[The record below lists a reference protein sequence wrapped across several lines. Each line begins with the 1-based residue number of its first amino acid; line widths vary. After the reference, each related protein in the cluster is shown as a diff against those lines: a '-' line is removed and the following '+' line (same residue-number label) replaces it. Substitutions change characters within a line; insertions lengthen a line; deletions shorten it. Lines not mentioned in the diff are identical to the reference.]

1 MNRRLHK
8 ACVILIAIAILS
20 TGCHPIQPFYFHEKG
35 DLSNYID
42 RATEIEYPDVD
53 QERLAEV
60 NEAAEPYTAQNPPDP
75 NNTWALP
82 LEEAVRL
89 TMVNSKVLR
98 LIGTAG
104 RVNSVNPPAVSD
116 GLLRTTTESQVNSI
130 YDPAIQESSPFAG
143 QIGVEAAL
151 AAYDAQLEISTI
163 WQKNDRLQNSNN
175 GNVFAPA
182 FVQDRNDTSF
192 EIFKRLS
199 SGGRAFVRNDTVY
212 DQNTQGFRLLP
223 SDWDTS
229 FAVGI
234 TQPLLRDFG
243 TQISRITGPRTF
255 TSGSGLTINDRARL
269 AGERFNGVMIA
280 RINTDQRLLD
290 FECAIRDMVSNVETS
305 YWELYFAYRNL
316 DAVIS
321 GRDSALATWR
331 TVHAKFVVGAKDGE
345 KEKEAQAREQYFL
358 FKAQVQ
364 RGLWTLYAA
373 ENRLRYIM
381 GLTATD
387 GRVIR
392 PSDEPTTA
400 MVSFDWNEIHCEA
413 LARSCELRRE
423 KWEIKRRELELIATR
438 NLLLPTLDAH
448 AVYRFR
454 GWGDDL
460 INSGRT
466 ITVPSGDAF
475 SNLTSGDHQEWQL
488 GFRFSMPIGFRK
500 ELSAVRHQQL
510 LLTKEKAVLRDKEL
524 ELSHQLSDAYR
535 ELDVTYHLMQTNF
548 NRRIAAKDQVDA
560 VEVAL
565 DAGTVT
571 LDLLLDAQR
580 RLADAE
586 SAFFRS
592 LVDYNLSIRNV
603 HLRKGSLLEYNNVT
617 LAEGPWPAKAYYDA
631 QGQARKRGAGH
642 YMNYGFT
649 RPDVISRGPVRQHI
663 GNRSERIDGE
673 PVEASPEEIPAPPAG
688 RGSGS
693 GAKSVLQQANAT
705 AQNGVDR
712 SRYSWNL
719 KPQSDSTVAETKHAG
734 SQSRSTQNDD
744 AASATAAD
752 AETVGYAAE
761 PARAQR

>member
-1 MNRRLHK
+1 
-8 ACVILIAIAILS
+8 
-20 TGCHPIQPFYFHEKG
+20 
-35 DLSNYID
+35 
-42 RATEIEYPDVD
+42 
-53 QERLAEV
+53 
-60 NEAAEPYTAQNPPDP
+60 
-75 NNTWALP
+75 
-82 LEEAVRL
+82 
-89 TMVNSKVLR
+89 
-98 LIGTAG
+98 
-104 RVNSVNPPAVSD
+104 
-116 GLLRTTTESQVNSI
+116 LRTTSESQINSI
-130 YDPAIQESSPFAG
+130 YDPAIQETSPFSG
-143 QIGVEAAL
+143 RIGVESAL
-151 AAYDAQLEISTI
+151 SAYDAQLEISSI
-163 WQKNDRLQNSNN
+163 WQNNDRLQNSNN
-175 GNVFAPA
+175 GNVFAPV
-182 FVQDRNDTSF
+182 FVQDRADVGA
-192 EIFKRLS
+192 EIFKRFT
-199 SGGRAFVRNDTVY
+199 GGGFAFVRNDTVY
-212 DQNTQGFRLLP
+212 DQNTQGFRGVP

-229 FAVGI
+229 FSAGVS
-234 TQPLLRDFG
+234 QPLLRDFG
-243 TQISRITGPRTF
+243 TQIGRITGPRNRNV
-255 TSGSGLTINDRARL
+255 GSSFNTLDRQRL
-269 AGERFNGVMIA
+269 PGDQFNGVMIA
-280 RINTDQRLLD
+280 RINTDQQLLD

-364 RGLWTLYAA
+364 RALWTLYAA

-400 MVSFDWNEIHCEA
+400 MVAFDWSEIHCEA

-454 GWGDDL
+454 GLGDDL
-460 INSGRT
+460 LNSSGSN
-466 ITVPSGDAF
+466 PGPGGLPGDAF
-475 SNLTSGDHQEWQL
+475 TDLTSGKHQEWQL
-488 GFRFSMPIGFRK
+488 GLRFSMPIGFRK

-663 GNRSERIDGE
+663 GNRSERIDGK
-673 PVEASPEEIPAPPAG
+673 PVEASPEEIPTPPSG

-693 GAKSVLQQANAT
+693 GAKSVLQQGNAT

-719 KPQSDSTVAETKHAG
+719 KPQSDSTAAETKHAG

-752 AETVGYAAE
+752 AKTVGYAAE